1 MKPFN
6 MRNIEGS
13 YIEII
18 KKVLLYFHIC
28 RFTKGITGWRW
39 NVPYS
44 HWSLPTKKKKK
55 ETKEKSSRML
65 LVWRSKTWKLFCL
78 QPVLSV
84 DFSVGSRWTYGKK
97 KRCLF
102 ALSSVER
109 SSKTILSQVPLW
121 LFLFKLIVFY
131 LMFLYNLIGFGDR
144 WTIQYSTN
152 NFSNCWLARS
162 NSYSLSYKT
171 Y

>member
-1 MKPFN
+1 MYHTVIDHYPQ
-6 MRNIEGS
+6 
-13 YIEII
+13 
-18 KKVLLYFHIC
+18 
-28 RFTKGITGWRW
+28 
-39 NVPYS
+39 
-44 HWSLPTKKKKK
+44 KKKK